1 MPRASSAGRRLQPVA
16 AAILRFRTV
25 PVESHQCLRH
35 IPSSSRLRPFSTL
48 GFLTLWPAGP
58 ARPLV
63 ATLNSVDGRSKSNA
77 AIVAAGAEGTVS
89 VYGTNNAD
97 VIMDINGYF
106 VSPAT
111 SRALAFYPLAPCR
124 VVDTR
129 MGRY

>member
-1 MPRASSAGRRLQPVA
+1 
-16 AAILRFRTV
+16 
-25 PVESHQCLRH
+25 
-35 IPSSSRLRPFSTL
+35 
-48 GFLTLWPAGP
+48 
-58 ARPLV
+58 V

-77 AIVAAGAEGTVS
+77 AIVAAGAEGAVS

-129 MGRY
+129 MGRHWAEVSTAGQAGRCRCFSVPAKFP